1 MDTIAAISTPLGNG
15 GIGIVRI
22 SGNNSLRIIKQIFR
36 TKYND
41 FKPNSIVY
49 GKIYDGEVFLDE
61 ALVSYFKAPNS
72 YTGEDIVEINSHGG
86 TLVVQNI
93 LNLVIKNGAKLAEP
107 GEFTKR
113 AFLNGKKDLSQ
124 AEAVIDIINSKT
136 NLENRVSA
144 DQLNGHLGKEI
155 GEIKKG
161 LIDLLVDIEA
171 NVDYPEYDIEETS
184 QNKARQVVNNALDKL
199 KNLSNSF
206 MEGKLIKNGINVAII
221 GRPNVGKSSLL
232 NKILKEERAIVT
244 DIAGTTRDTIEESI
258 IYNGLLINLI
268 DTAGIHR
275 TDDTIEEIG
284 IEKSIKAIDKADI
297 SLMVI
302 DNSEKLTDDDYELL
316 SLLEDKKKIVVLN
329 KSDLNDKIKEELLNF
344 ANKDDIVIISAKNNN
359 GIENVL
365 NELINRFKA
374 NELSLHDEIIISNQ
388 RHKEAIDNTI
398 SSLENVIK
406 SLDNNIPMD
415 MISIDIQ
422 NAISYIGLITGENV
436 SEDVINGI
444 FAKFCLGK

>member
-244 DIAGTTRDTIEESI
+244 DISGTTRDTIEESI